1 MLREQYDY
9 VVAGAG
15 SAGCAVAARL
25 SENGK
30 YTVCLLEAGAPD
42 NHFWVHMPLGVGK
55 MLTNPKYVWQYMTAA
70 EQHLAG
76 RSDYWPRGRML
87 GGSSSLNGMVFV
99 RGEPK
104 RYDGWRD
111 QGNPGWGWS
120 DMLPF
125 FRKLENR
132 IAPEG
137 SVLSPLRAQGG
148 PITCTDTTQR
158 DVVSAAWIKA
168 CEQWGVPFNP
178 DYNAESAEGV
188 GYMQFSIR
196 NGRRNSTAVG
206 YLAPAKQRDNL
217 HIITGASVE
226 RLMLEGKKA
235 TGVQV
240 RIDGVL
246 KTVRAAREVIL
257 SAGPIISP
265 KILEL
270 SGIGDPAVLAAAG
283 VPVAHALPGVGNNLQ
298 DHLQSR
304 INYRVNQPVTVNDL
318 MNHRWRGA
326 LEMLKYLT
334 TRKGLMATS
343 SANAIAL
350 LRSHP
355 SEAIADIKIQLT
367 LYSAPT
373 RYIRNT
379 DSNASAADPFSGVG
393 FGQIQL
399 YPESRG
405 AIHIASND
413 PDQQSVMF
421 ANYLDHPKDQEV
433 TLRSMNIMREVAKQA
448 ALTPY
453 IVSETLPG
461 AACSTDEQMLD
472 YVRQTGATSWHPMG
486 SCRMGTG
493 ANDVVDERLRVR
505 GIEGLR
511 VIDSSIMPDFTSSN
525 INIPTIAIGEKGAA
539 MVLEDAQ
546 H

>member
-1 MLREQYDY
+1 MLRNQYDY
-9 VVAGAG
+9 VVVGAG
-15 SAGCAVAARL
+15 TAGCAVAARL

-30 YTVCLLEAGAPD
+30 YTVCLLEAGTD
-42 NHFWVHMPLGVGK
+42 DKHFWVNMPLGVGK

-87 GGSSSLNGMVFV
+87 GGSSSVNGMVFV

-125 FRKLENR
+125 FRKLEDR
-132 IAPEG
+132 IAPQG
-137 SVLSPLRAQGG
+137 VALSPMRARGG
-148 PITCTDTTQR
+148 PIACSDTTQR

-168 CEQWGVPFNP
+168 CEQSGIPFNP
-178 DYNAESAEGV
+178 DYNAESAAGV

-196 NGRRNSTAVG
+196 NGRRCSAAAG
-206 YLAPAKQRDNL
+206 YLAPARGRDNL
-217 HIITGASVE
+217 HIVTGAAVE
-226 RLMLEGKKA
+226 RLMLEGRNA
-235 TGVQV
+235 IGVQV
-240 RIDGVL
+240 RIDGL
-246 KTVRAAREVIL
+246 PKCVRAAREVIL

-270 SGIGDPAVLAAAG
+270 SGIGDPAVLSAAG
-283 VPVAHALPGVGNNLQ
+283 VAVAHALPGVGNNLQ

-304 INYRVNQPVTVNDL
+304 INYRVNKAVTVNDL
-318 MNHRWRGA
+318 MNNKWRGA
-326 LEMLKYLT
+326 IEMLKYLA

-350 LRSHP
+350 LKSHP
-355 SEAIADIKIQLT
+355 NETMADIKIQLT

-373 RYIRNT
+373 RYIQSQ
-379 DSNASAADPFSGVG
+379 SNQSAADPFSGVG

-413 PDQQSVMF
+413 PQVQSVMF
-421 ANYLDHPKDQEV
+421 ANYLAHPKDQEV
-433 TLRSMNIMREVAKQA
+433 TLRSMNIMREVAKMA
-448 ALTPY
+448 ALQPY

-461 AACSTDEQMLD
+461 AACTTDEQMMD
-472 YVRQTGATSWHPMG
+472 YVRKTGSTSWHPMG

-493 ANDVVDERLRVR
+493 PNDVVDARLRVR
-505 GIEGLR
+505 GIGRLR

-539 MVLEDAQ
+539 MVLEDTSNR
-546 H
+546 

>member
-1 MLREQYDY
+1 MLREKYDY
-9 VVAGAG
+9 IVAGAG

-30 YTVCLLEAGAPD
+30 YSVCLLEAGGED
-42 NHFWVHMPLGVGK
+42 SSFWVHMPLGVGK
-55 MLTNPKYVWQYMTAA
+55 MLTNPSYVWQYMTSA
-70 EQHLAG
+70 EQHLAE

-87 GGSSSLNGMVFV
+87 GGSSSVNGMVFV
-99 RGEPK
+99 RGEPR

-137 SVLSPLRAQGG
+137 SVRSPLRASGG

-158 DVVSAAWIKA
+158 DVVSAAWIEA
-168 CEQWGVPFNP
+168 CQQWGIPYNP

-188 GYMQFSIR
+188 SYMQFSIR
-196 NGRRNSTAVG
+196 DGKRCSAAVG
-206 YLAPAKQRDNL
+206 YLAPARNRDNL
-217 HIITGASVE
+217 HIVTGASVE
-226 RLMLEGKKA
+226 RLILDGHSA
-235 TGVQV
+235 SGVQV
-240 RIDGVL
+240 RINGEL
-246 KTVRAAREVIL
+246 KSIRAAQEVIL
-257 SAGPIISP
+257 SAGPIITP
-265 KILEL
+265 KILEH
-270 SGIGDPAVLAAAG
+270 SGIGDPAVLSAAG

-304 INYRVNQPVTVNDL
+304 INYRINQAVTVNDL
-318 MNHRWRGA
+318 MNSRWRGA
-326 LEMLKYLT
+326 LEILKYLS

-350 LRSHP
+350 IKSHP
-355 SEAIADIKIQLT
+355 SEPMADIKIQLT

-379 DSNASAADPFSGVG
+379 GSSASVADPFSGVG

-405 AIHIASND
+405 ATHIISND
-413 PDQQSVMF
+413 PAAQSIMY
-421 ANYLDHPKDQEV
+421 ANYLDHPKDREV

-448 ALTPY
+448 ALVPY

-461 AACSTDEQMLD
+461 PDCLTDEQMLD
-472 YVRQTGATSWHPMG
+472 YVRQTGSTSWHPMG

-493 ANDVVDERLRVR
+493 SNDVVDERLRVR
-505 GIEGLR
+505 GIAKLR

-539 MVLEDAQ
+539 MVLEDTVG
-546 H
+546 